1 MRYFLY
7 LLIFVA
13 ISCGKKSQETKVDLS
28 SSNISY
34 QEGDKETGWKRVLLI
49 KPNKWGFIDDQGEIK
64 IPFIYDF
71 INPFEDGVAYVKNG
85 NKNFF
90 MNPKNEIVIKADY
103 DKMDIFSNGFANV
116 ETNKKVGYINRKGE
130 LVIPLKYD
138 TGGYFNQN
146 GLAAVSLNKKW
157 GFINGKGEEV
167 IPIIYEMVKSEQLDD
182 MVIVRKNY
190 KWAFFD
196 NKGNQ
201 LSDFLYAN
209 VQRAWKND
217 RTTFFEN
224 GPASVKKS
232 GKYLFLSKNLK
243 PAFGNRVFDSATSF
257 DSNNNAIV
265 MNKRKFGM
273 IKSDGKIAFPLQYDL
288 IENYNSNG
296 NPNPRFYFFE
306 KGNRR
311 GLFNKNLKKIAE
323 AKVDDYSSSFALQ
336 GDYISFQN
344 FKGKYGL
351 IDAEGN
357 VKIPFIYDEGL
368 YFDRN
373 DFSIAKKNNRFGIIN
388 LNNVELTPIS
398 YLSLYPIFDQWDEKP
413 NDSANYFVAKS
424 FNGPK
429 IIDLNNKTVL
439 SGYDSIDPI
448 FNDHFKFIVQ
458 KNKKFGI
465 IDLKNIII
473 LPIEYDKIS
482 NWTEYGPRHS
492 KFIVKNKKTGLIDHE
507 SFKVTIPP
515 VYDKFLYLNGLIFAK
530 KNGKEGIITE
540 DGKVLCDFIYDE
552 IYPNASDFYGYNKDE
567 PRIYARK
574 GNSYFQIDA
583 KGKVLKSDINKKT
596 VIENSQRPAVIY
608 NQVNEPSLPPKP
620 AKY

>member
-90 MNPKNEIVIKADY
+90 INPKNEIVIKADY

-257 DSNNNAIV
+257 DSNNN
-265 MNKRKFGM
+265 
-273 IKSDGKIAFPLQYDL
+273 
-288 IENYNSNG
+288 
-296 NPNPRFYFFE
+296 
-306 KGNRR
+306 
-311 GLFNKNLKKIAE
+311 
-323 AKVDDYSSSFALQ
+323 KVD
-336 GDYISFQN
+336 N
-344 FKGKYGL
+344 FDKYKL
-351 IDAEGN
+351 
-357 VKIPFIYDEGL
+357 
-368 YFDRN
+368 
-373 DFSIAKKNNRFGIIN
+373 
-388 LNNVELTPIS
+388 
-398 YLSLYPIFDQWDEKP
+398 
-413 NDSANYFVAKS
+413 
-424 FNGPK
+424 
-429 IIDLNNKTVL
+429 
-439 SGYDSIDPI
+439 
-448 FNDHFKFIVQ
+448 
-458 KNKKFGI
+458 
-465 IDLKNIII
+465 
-473 LPIEYDKIS
+473 
-482 NWTEYGPRHS
+482 
-492 KFIVKNKKTGLIDHE
+492 
-507 SFKVTIPP
+507 
-515 VYDKFLYLNGLIFAK
+515 
-530 KNGKEGIITE
+530 
-540 DGKVLCDFIYDE
+540 
-552 IYPNASDFYGYNKDE
+552 
-567 PRIYARK
+567 
-574 GNSYFQIDA
+574 
-583 KGKVLKSDINKKT
+583 
-596 VIENSQRPAVIY
+596 
-608 NQVNEPSLPPKP
+608 
-620 AKY
+620 